1 MVGGATVEGGG
12 MSALQVPAF
21 LTFTISILVFFVG
34 SGLNRSFAVLSR
46 WNIPEAIANAGII
59 TFMVR

>member
-1 MVGGATVEGGG
+1 